1 MTGEVEELM
10 VVDGPPSIEFLRIC
24 PTRSEATADLEVS
37 SVTNA
42 TRTHRPTAS
51 TAWRLCRQRAAG
63 LTSLPSAFMLER
75 FDSDITTDLPHSFRP
90 NATWVTEMEHGQ
102 HHFGDPADSGSPVAL
117 RHSLA
122 GDLPFRLLS
131 TANMDVSGELVNGNT
146 KKRLQ
151 NKVRPPTCHQP
162 DTHRS
167 RKAPSKRRRGPI
179 SRSHDLTTLGEDSLP
194 GSAFGANPCTVFS
207 QNEGV
212 TTS

>member
-1 MTGEVEELM
+1 MQ
-10 VVDGPPSIEFLRIC
+10 
-24 PTRSEATADLEVS
+24 
-37 SVTNA
+37 
-42 TRTHRPTAS
+42 RPTAS
-51 TAWRLCRQRAAG
+51 TAWRLCRHRAAG
-63 LTSLPSAFMLER
+63 LTRLPSASMVER
-75 FDSDITTDLPHSFRP
+75 FDPDITTDLPHSLAPLRHP
-90 NATWVTEMEHGQ
+90 GHGNGTGQ
-102 HHFGDPADSGSPVAL
+102 YHFGGPADSGSPVAL